1 MSKLSLQ
8 VPATTANLGPGF
20 DSIGCALN
28 MYNKFD
34 FDTDCSGLQI
44 TGCPKEFCGPDNL
57 VYLGYLSALKKIG
70 VDNKNIAINIKSEIP
85 ITRGL
90 GSSSSL
96 LVAGVMA
103 ANFLYDGNLTNEEI
117 LNIAIEYE
125 GHADNLSP
133 AIFGGLTVSFVRENG
148 TFVRKFEI
156 DKDWNFITLVP
167 DFALETAVARKALP
181 EKVNLSDAIY
191 NISHATLLL
200 KAFET
205 GDEDLLFESMND
217 KLHQDYRKNLI
228 PGFDD
233 FKSFS
238 QDNHIPFCI
247 SGAGSTLMFVTK
259 SHDRVSSIR
268 DFINKNYS
276 LNWTLH
282 NLKVDVDGAKVL

>member
-28 MYNKFD
+28 MYNRFD
-34 FDTDCSGLQI
+34 FDTECSGLQI
-44 TGCPKEFCGPDNL
+44 TGCPNEFCGPDNL

-70 VDNKNIAINIKSEIP
+70 VDDKNIAINIKSDIP

-103 ANFLYDGNLTNEEI
+103 ANFLYDGKLTNEDI
-117 LNIAIEYE
+117 LNVAIEYE

-133 AIFGGLTVSFVRENG
+133 AIFGGLTVSFVRKNG

-156 DKDWNFITLVP
+156 DKDWNFVTLIP
-167 DFALETAVARKALP
+167 DFALETPVARKALP
-181 EKVNLSDAIY
+181 KKVNLSDAIY

-205 GDEDLLFESMND
+205 GDEDLLFESIND
-217 KLHQDYRKNLI
+217 KLHQDYRKDLI
-228 PGFDD
+228 PGYVD
-233 FKSFS
+233 FKHFS
-238 QDNHIPFCI
+238 KDNHIPFCI
-247 SGAGSTLMFVTK
+247 SGAGSTLMFITK
-259 SHDRVSSIR
+259 NLKKTDSISKFVSGSFSSH
-268 DFINKNYS
+268 
-276 LNWTLH
+276 WTVH